1 MMNDK
6 ISPNMLLM
14 MKDEVVMKIN
24 FDTALFEVLNEQLV
38 PWTIKGRIR
47 KVPKFEDVKTHYD
60 DVQRQRA
67 IMVDSEAI
75 VSFLASRVLP
85 LSRDNAKKVY
95 NLFRFEQSQDEY
107 SKAKIALACRAVS
120 LQDNYWVK
128 LETDKETWKD
138 VDLRTNKLNEIV
150 AQVSLHGSSL
160 SLQGSLA
167 TPELTGQGAYA
178 KAWKREGDSLWL
190 YKRGAKD
197 PTESRIE
204 VMVSNLL
211 DNCSVDHLK
220 YEAGDSKGV
229 YCCKC
234 KCMTTDEIS
243 ILPAMDFSSYCNR
256 HDKNFYDE
264 IMKIDAENVYKM
276 WIVDYLISNPDR
288 HGMNWGFFY
297 KADTME
303 ILGCHPLY
311 DHNNS
316 FDTEYMQDEN
326 TRYLFNDKMSMREAA
341 EYAMQK
347 VDFHFYREFTREDFI
362 TERQYQTFTHRAN
375 QIGVKVIPKEISLET
390 CEVFSNNS
398 RRDYEDE
405 IR

>member
-1 MMNDK
+1 MDEK
-6 ISPNMLLM
+6 KELDMLLM
-14 MKDEVVMKIN
+14 MKDEVIMRIN
-24 FDTALFEVLNEQLV
+24 FDIGKFEVVNETLI
-38 PWTIKGRIR
+38 PWTMKDRIR
-47 KVPKFEDVKTHYD
+47 KILSYDQIKSHYD
-60 DVQRQRA
+60 DVQNRRA
-67 IMVDSEAI
+67 TLNNYDAV

-85 LSRDNAKKVY
+85 ISRDNAKKIY
-95 NLFRFEQSQDEY
+95 NLFSFEQAQDEY
-107 SKAKIALACRAVS
+107 SKAKIALVCRAVS

-128 LETDKETWKD
+128 LENDKVKWAD
-138 VDLRTNKLNEIV
+138 VDLRTNKLSDIV

-178 KAWKREGDSLWL
+178 KAWFREDDDLWL

-220 YEAGDSKGV
+220 YEAGESNGI

-256 HDKNFYDE
+256 HDLDFYKE
-264 IMKIDAENVYKM
+264 VMKIDAENVYKM

-316 FDTEYMQDEN
+316 FDVSYMQNEDS
-326 TRYLFNDKMSMREAA
+326 RYLFNTEMSMREAA
-341 EYAMQK
+341 EYAMKK

-362 TERQYQTFTHRAN
+362 TERQYKTFMHRAN
-375 QIGVKVIPKEISLET
+375 QIGVKVIPKTEPLEK
-390 CEVFSNNS
+390 CDVFTSK
-398 RRDYEDE
+398 EE
-405 IR
+405 

>member
-1 MMNDK
+1 MKELEAKPD
-6 ISPNMLLM
+6 MLLM
-14 MKDEVVMKIN
+14 MKDTLVMRIN
-24 FDTALFEVLNEQLV
+24 LDDALFEVVREDLV
-38 PWTIKGRIR
+38 PWTMKGKIR
-47 KVPKFEDVKTHYD
+47 KVPNFEDIKTHYD

-67 IMVDSEAI
+67 IMTNQSALVA
-75 VSFLASRVLP
+75 FLASRVLP
-85 LSRDNAKKVY
+85 LSRANAKKVY
-95 NLFRFEQSQDEY
+95 NLFEFSQLQDDY

-128 LETDKETWKD
+128 MENDKTTWSN
-138 VDLRTNKLNEIV
+138 VDLRKNKLNEIV
-150 AQVSLHGSSL
+150 AQVALHGSSL
-160 SLQGSLA
+160 SLQGSLV

-178 KAWKREGDSLWL
+178 KAWIREDDDLWL
-190 YKRGAKD
+190 YKKGALN

-211 DNCSVDHLK
+211 DNCNVDHLR
-220 YEAGDSKGV
+220 YEAGESEGI

-243 ILPAMDFSSYCNR
+243 ILPAMDFSTYCNV
-256 HDKNFYDE
+256 HDMDFYKE

-311 DHNNS
+311 DHNNA
-316 FDTEYMQDEN
+316 FDTKYMQNEDSD
-326 TRYLFNDKMSMREAA
+326 YLFNTKMSMREAA
-341 EYAMQK
+341 EHAMKK

-362 TERQYQTFTHRAN
+362 TERQYKTFMHRAN
-375 QIGVKVIPKEISLET
+375 QIGVKVIPRAESLEK
-390 CEVFSNNS
+390 CDVF
-398 RRDYEDE
+398 EDGSVN
-405 IR
+405 